1 MLGNNNRAK
10 NVLKQVEEKINM
22 LEDLEPDILKQVEL
36 EELGEELKRVIRET
50 LEEENIRV
58 EKLVLYEYKYIP
70 VRLQHIFRELGKQG
84 VIVHSTLVYN
94 GRLYIIG
101 EKREEKYDIAPDY
114 EYRRK

>member
-1 MLGNNNRAK
+1 
-10 NVLKQVEEKINM
+10 M

-36 EELGEELKRVIRET
+36 EKLDEELKRVIHET

-94 GRLYIIG
+94 GKLYIIG
-101 EKREEKYDIAPDY
+101 EKKGERYDIAPDY
-114 EYRRK
+114 EYRKK

>member
-1 MLGNNNRAK
+1 
-10 NVLKQVEEKINM
+10 M

-50 LEEENIRV
+50 LEEENIGV
-58 EKLVLYEYKYIP
+58 EKLALYEYKYVP
-70 VRLQHIFRELGKQG
+70 VRLQHVFRELGKHN
-84 VIVHSTLVYN
+84 VIVRSTLVYN

-101 EKREEKYDIAPDY
+101 ERKEKRYDIAPDY